1 MPEQGL
7 KGRWQITKMDKWDR
21 AFIDLV
27 EPAFLEFLDNH
38 FGSLHFGCVYA
49 NLDYRLDEKGRAEF
63 SFCGD
68 DEGQEV
74 FGRGWVKRDKQ
85 GLYGSIFF
93 HEGEQSE
100 FEAVKDSP
108 SLHPK
113 VSFKGRNKSIL
124 RKDRLESF

>member
-7 KGRWQITKMDKWDR
+7 KGRWRIGKMDKWDR
-21 AFIDLV
+21 AFI
-27 EPAFLEFLDNH
+27 EFLDND

-49 NLDYRLDEKGRAEF
+49 NLDYRLDDKGRAEF

-68 DEGQEV
+68 DKGQEV
-74 FGRGWVKRDKQ
+74 FGRGWVKRDNQ

-93 HEGEQSE
+93 HEGEQSD
-100 FEAVKDSP
+100 FEAIKDSS

-113 VSFKGRNKSIL
+113 VSFKGRNK
-124 RKDRLESF
+124 KLELFY